1 MSYTGR
7 SADAYARRPT
17 DDRSRDTAYADDR
30 RRRSTDASMKD
41 PRDPAHGDD
50 RRRRST
56 DVSTKDSKDDSFKPR
71 SLQRKHSSGTADG
84 SGREKSHGHES
95 LVKLFRKYAEETSE
109 LARLKADRAHMN
121 KILKTRQ
128 AEYERSLAKHAE
140 LYPSVPEMQNM
151 SRMKYAGHVANLDL
165 QIQKI
170 QRNADAIA
178 EAISQ
183 ALVGSV
189 REGEM
194 RTSVTS
200 PSFQIHP
207 QQESIIELKAENA
220 ELKSKFHQ
228 LQANWEQERAEHL
241 KVLRQMQEEMK
252 KMEKM
257 RTEMKNLEKDKE
269 KELEVAKKLKEETE
283 RNVKDV
289 KDQLSRMQKDH
300 KQTSDELAARLSKQE
315 QASVKATQDCG
326 DIKALVD
333 REASAWKSA
342 ISDITTDISELT
354 SRVESL
360 STPPAQDVSEAAN
373 IDSNVVADLTRQIKE
388 HESKLSRLDADALE
402 RVAETIDIKIPALE
416 SKLSSLQEKV
426 DIGIPEA
433 LDKKEQD
440 IFKQVVNY
448 VQIMSEYLGK
458 KVDSINDA
466 LKGIKNRVEA
476 LEQASTSG
484 QTASVNNDQLQQLIS
499 EVSSLKSKL
508 EPCEQAIQ
516 KLDKELRNQ
525 IQQANQAT
533 STLGQDLNGQ
543 LDAVRQS
550 LFVLNSQYNNLTTRS
565 LAEHIIGYLR
575 QMYPQSDQLIAD
587 IKALNLRVGAVQ
599 ADLEG
604 IKVKYDERS
613 LAPESNGCA
622 NGNDAQVAGAK
633 RKRLDSTTA
642 NGLKSPRLANGRLA
656 NGANASSADG
666 R

>member
-1 MSYTGR
+1 
-7 SADAYARRPT
+7 
-17 DDRSRDTAYADDR
+17 
-30 RRRSTDASMKD
+30 
-41 PRDPAHGDD
+41 
-50 RRRRST
+50 
-56 DVSTKDSKDDSFKPR
+56 
-71 SLQRKHSSGTADG
+71 
-84 SGREKSHGHES
+84 
-95 LVKLFRKYAEETSE
+95 
-109 LARLKADRAHMN
+109 MN

-183 ALVGSV
+183 VLVGSV

-207 QQESIIELKAENA
+207 QQEGIIELKAENA

-228 LQANWEQERAEHL
+228 LQASWEQERAEHL

-269 KELEVAKKLKEETE
+269 KELEAAKKLKEETE

-300 KQTSDELAARLSKQE
+300 QQTSDELAARLSKQE

-326 DIKALVD
+326 DIKAFVD

-342 ISDITTDISELT
+342 ISDITNDISELT

-484 QTASVNNDQLQQLIS
+484 QTASINNDQLQQLMS
-499 EVSSLKSKL
+499 EVSSLNSKL
-508 EPCEQAIQ
+508 EACEQAMQ

-587 IKALNLRVGAVQ
+587 IKALNVRVGAVQ

-613 LAPESNGCA
+613 LAPESN
-622 NGNDAQVAGAK
+622 DAQMETML
-633 RKRLDSTTA
+633 RLQE
-642 NGLKSPRLANGRLA
+642 PRGR
-656 NGANASSADG
+656 GWTRRRQMG
-666 R
+666 